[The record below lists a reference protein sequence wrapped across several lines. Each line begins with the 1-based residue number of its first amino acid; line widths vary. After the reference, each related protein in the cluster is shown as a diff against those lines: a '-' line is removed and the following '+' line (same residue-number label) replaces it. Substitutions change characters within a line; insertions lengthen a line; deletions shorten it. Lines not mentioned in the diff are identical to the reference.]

1 MGTILSRTTE
11 LGKAG
16 YALYPS
22 GPLGRLNQDEWIKWL
37 NYMPNFLQE
46 RINFLSNKKSSELTS
61 DEIEELKSYK
71 KELEM
76 AEISRKYGYEDIDY
90 NMALKYHDYLY
101 ETDIER
107 IIQKKLTKEEYID
120 AIEIATKMKNNLS
133 YSEILNYCKE
143 KEKKYNELSM
153 KESFILRLMEQRLHY
168 KTDNTKIVEELSPVI
183 ENTRE
188 MFAKSLRNAEKKS

>member
-1 MGTILSRTTE
+1 MTI
-11 LGKAG
+11 
-16 YALYPS
+16 
-22 GPLGRLNQDEWIKWL
+22 
-37 NYMPNFLQE
+37 YMKQ
-46 RINFLSNKKSSELTS
+46 IQ
-61 DEIEELKSYK
+61 
-71 KELEM
+71 KELF
-76 AEISRKYGYEDIDY
+76 K
-90 NMALKYHDYLY
+90 
-101 ETDIER
+101 
-107 IIQKKLTKEEYID
+107 KKLTKEEYID

-153 KESFILRLMEQRLHY
+153 KESFVLRLMEQRLHY